1 MVVRWIARMRRASA
15 LVFFDENPTMTTP
28 RSPAS
33 RVLSNVQS
41 TTRGLAPFQ
50 LGALRSA
57 VALALFTCCLMP
69 LADRQLPAISGFLP
83 VYHAFMIG
91 ACCVAAYGLHG
102 HFHQTGVRALL
113 WLCGGSMLTAVLLLI
128 QFLSF
133 DGSVLPEVRVTGGI
147 QTPSWLWILWHLG
160 GAGMVLAYALEEWLA
175 PGRLVADRGAAF
187 LSCVLL
193 SASATLAAVLAVT
206 LLRDYLPMIDEAG
219 EHSAT
224 SHAGVA
230 PRMQL
235 LMQLFNVAAL
245 LLLWRVTRFATP
257 LSTWLG
263 VALVALGFDQLITL
277 LGSTR
282 HSLGWYGGRTVTLVA
297 AGLLLAMYLQEIK
310 RRYLAASRTA
320 RTLAQENARLEGA
333 HARLLRLFD
342 QAPGFVAFLSG
353 PRHTFQF
360 VNGQFLHLT
369 GQREL
374 VGHALHLA
382 LPELRGQ
389 GFIELVDQVAASG
402 QAHAAQGMRLAL
414 RGVDGST
421 GELFIDVLFQPDRD
435 ADGTVC
441 GMYIQGSDVTTRV
454 LAQMEVER
462 NQAQLEA
469 LVRERSKSLEHTQA
483 ALMHAQKLE
492 AIGKLT
498 GGVAHDFNNV
508 LHIISG
514 NIDLIKMFS
523 MANEKIVSR
532 CQSAQ
537 SAIKRGAKLSSQL
550 LSFARKQPLQ
560 PNAVK
565 LDEVFANMDLLI
577 KRAVGEKVDV
587 ILDIAPNAWNIKVDP
602 QQLEN
607 VVLNLAMN
615 AGDALRRGGELLISA
630 RNIILSP
637 SEQAACGTESRECVR
652 LSFADNGDG
661 MSEAV
666 RERAF
671 EPFFSTKG
679 IGKGSGL
686 GLSMAYGF
694 VKQSGGHIEIGST
707 LGAGSDIVILLPRTA
722 ESAAPKRTG
731 LVGSIEGGNETV
743 LVVDDEKEIQENVAA
758 LLGEL
763 GYQVI
768 TASSADEAA
777 MLLDRC
783 GKIDLLF
790 TDVIMPGTI
799 SCMELAALAR
809 VRHPDLRVLFT
820 SGYTE
825 NAVTNNGKLDAGITL
840 LNKPYA
846 REDLAGAVRK
856 LLSARTSTTA
866 G

>member
-1 MVVRWIARMRRASA
+1 
-15 LVFFDENPTMTTP
+15 MTTP
-28 RSPAS
+28 HSKASPVHSEVHATRS
-33 RVLSNVQS
+33 
-41 TTRGLAPFQ
+41 GLAPFQ
-50 LGALRSA
+50 VRALWSA
-57 VALALFTCCLMP
+57 VAIALLTCCLMP
-69 LADRQLPAISGFLP
+69 FADAPWPAMPAFLPAYHTFTIST
-83 VYHAFMIG
+83 YSI
-91 ACCVAAYGLHG
+91 AAYLLYGYYR
-102 HFHQTGVRALL
+102 QTGARSLL
-113 WLCGGSMLTAVLLLI
+113 WLWGGCTFTAVMLLI
-128 QFLSF
+128 QLLSF
-133 DGSVLPEVRVTGGI
+133 PSALVPDVRLAGGV
-147 QTPSWLWILWHLG
+147 QTPNWAWILWHLG
-160 GAGMVLAYALEEWLA
+160 AAGTLFAYAVEEWLA
-175 PGRLVADRGAAF
+175 PGRKVADRGAAF

-193 SASATLAAVLAVT
+193 TLTATLAGVLAVT
-206 LLRDYLPMIDEAG
+206 LFHDYLPIIDDQGNFAG
-219 EHSAT
+219 IVS
-224 SHAGVA
+224 SGIG
-230 PRMQL
+230 P
-235 LMQLFNVAAL
+235 LMQVLSVGAL
-245 LLLWRVTRFATP
+245 LILWRATRFATAINA
-257 LSTWLG
+257 WLG
-263 VALVALGFDQLITL
+263 VAIVALAFDNLITIMGGARL
-277 LGSTR
+277 SA
-282 HSLGWYGGRTVTLVA
+282 GWYGGRLNAMLSAFV
-297 AGLLLAMYLQEIK
+297 LLAMYLKEIN
-310 RRYLAASRTA
+310 RGYLRASDSAQR
-320 RTLAQENARLEGA
+320 LAEANARLQSE
-333 HARLLRLFD
+333 HARLFRLFD

-353 PRHTFQF
+353 PKHTFQF
-360 VNGQFLHLT
+360 VNAAFLRLT

-374 VGHALHLA
+374 IGHAFNLA

-389 GFIELVDQVAASG
+389 GYLELVDTVAATG
-402 QAHAAQGMRLAL
+402 QPHAAHGMRLAM
-414 RGVDGST
+414 RRTDGST
-421 GELFIDVLFQPDRD
+421 DEMFIDVLFQPDLD
-435 ADGTVC
+435 ADGIVT
-441 GMYIQGSDVTTRV
+441 GIYIQGSDVTARV
-454 LAQMEVER
+454 LAQADVER
-462 NQAQLEA
+462 NHEQLEA

-523 MANEKIVSR
+523 MANEKIVAR
-532 CQSAQ
+532 CASAQ

-615 AGDALRRGGELLISA
+615 AGDALKRGGELVISA
-630 RNIILSP
+630 RNVILSP
-637 SEQAACGTESRECVR
+637 TEQAASGAESRECVR

-666 RERAF
+666 KERAF

-694 VKQSGGHIEIGST
+694 VKQSGGHIEIDST
-707 LGAGSDIVILLPRTA
+707 LGAGANIIILLPRTV
-722 ESAAPKRTG
+722 ESAAPKKTG
-731 LVGSIEGGNETV
+731 AVGSIEGGNETV

-758 LLGEL
+758 ILGEL

-777 MLLDRC
+777 TLLDRA

-790 TDVIMPGTI
+790 TDVIMPGAI
-799 SCMELAALAR
+799 SCMELAAMAR
-809 VRHPDLRVLFT
+809 VRHPDIRVLFT

-825 NAVTNNGKLDAGITL
+825 NAVTHNGKLDESVTL

-846 REDLAGAVRK
+846 REELAGAVRK
-856 LLSARTSTTA
+856 LLSTRPTVKQ
-866 G
+866 

>member
-1 MVVRWIARMRRASA
+1 
-15 LVFFDENPTMTTP
+15 MTTHH
-28 RSPAS
+28 SPAS
-33 RVLSNVQS
+33 PVHSEVHATS
-41 TTRGLAPFQ
+41 AGLAPFQ
-50 LGALRSA
+50 VRALWSA
-57 VALALFTCCLMP
+57 GVIVLLTCCLMP
-69 LADRQLPAISGFLP
+69 FADTLWPAIPAFLPAYHTFTIST
-83 VYHAFMIG
+83 YCI
-91 ACCVAAYGLHG
+91 AAYLLYGY
-102 HFHQTGVRALL
+102 FRETGARSLL
-113 WLCGGSMLTAVLLLI
+113 WLWGGCSFTAVMLLI
-128 QFLSF
+128 QLLSF
-133 DGSVLPEVRVTGGI
+133 QGALMPDVRLAGGV
-147 QTPSWLWILWHLG
+147 QTPNWAWILWHLG
-160 GAGMVLAYALEEWLA
+160 AAGMLFAYAVEEWLA
-175 PGRLVADRGAAF
+175 PGRTVADRGGAF

-193 SASATLAAVLAVT
+193 TLTAALAGALAVT
-206 LLRDYLPMIDEAG
+206 LFHDYLPMIDVQGNFAG
-219 EHSAT
+219 IINS
-224 SHAGVA
+224 GIA
-230 PRMQL
+230 P
-235 LMQLFNVAAL
+235 LMQVLSVGAL
-245 LLLWRVTRFATP
+245 LILWRATRFATAI
-257 LSTWLG
+257 SAWLAVAI
-263 VALVALGFDQLITL
+263 VALACDNLITIMGGARL
-277 LGSTR
+277 SV
-282 HSLGWYGGRTVTLVA
+282 GWYGGRINAMASAFVLLSMYLTEINRVY
-297 AGLLLAMYLQEIK
+297 LLASNDA
-310 RRYLAASRTA
+310 RSLAHA
-320 RTLAQENARLEGA
+320 NARLQSE
-333 HARLLRLFD
+333 HARLFRLFD

-353 PRHTFQF
+353 PKHTFQF
-360 VNGQFLHLT
+360 VNAAFQRLT

-389 GFIELVDQVAASG
+389 GYIELVDTVAATG
-402 QAHAAQGMRLAL
+402 QAHAAHGMRLAM
-414 RGVDGST
+414 RRTDGST
-421 GELFIDVLFQPDRD
+421 DEMFVDVLFQPDLD
-435 ADGTVC
+435 ADGMVT
-441 GMYIQGSDVTTRV
+441 GIYIQGSDVTARV
-454 LAQMEVER
+454 LAQDAVER
-462 NQAQLEA
+462 QHEQLEA

-514 NIDLIKMFS
+514 NIDLIKMFA
-523 MANEKIVSR
+523 MANEKIVAR
-532 CQSAQ
+532 CASAQ

-587 ILDIAPNAWNIKVDP
+587 ILDVAPNAWNIKVDP

-615 AGDALRRGGELLISA
+615 AGDALKRGGELVISA
-630 RNIILSP
+630 RNVILSP
-637 SEQAACGTESRECVR
+637 SEQATSGAESRECVR

-666 RERAF
+666 KERAF

-694 VKQSGGHIEIGST
+694 VKQSGGHIEIDST
-707 LGAGSDIVILLPRTA
+707 LGAGANIIILLPRTV
-722 ESAAPKRTG
+722 ESAARKKTG
-731 LVGSIEGGNETV
+731 PVVSIEGGNETV

-758 LLGEL
+758 ILGEL

-777 MLLDRC
+777 TLLDRA

-790 TDVIMPGTI
+790 TDVIMPGAI
-799 SCMELAALAR
+799 SCMELAAMAR
-809 VRHPDLRVLFT
+809 VRHPELRVLFT

-825 NAVTNNGKLDAGITL
+825 NAVTHNGRLDESVTL

-846 REDLAGAVRK
+846 REELAGAVRK
-856 LLSARTSTTA
+856 LLSTRSNAASVNP
-866 G
+866 